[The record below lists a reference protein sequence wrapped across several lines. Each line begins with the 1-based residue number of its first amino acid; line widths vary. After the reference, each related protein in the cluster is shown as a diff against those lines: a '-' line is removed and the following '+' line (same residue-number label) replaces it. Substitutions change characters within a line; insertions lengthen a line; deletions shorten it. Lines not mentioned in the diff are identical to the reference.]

1 MKSLLVAIIALG
13 CLGSTGYAAEKWVK
27 VTKESTNIVSID
39 KSSIKNS
46 PGITGAWFKIEKMTE
61 AAPIDGKTPVSM
73 KIYQE
78 SYCTKNST
86 RAKEVVMFDQKKAV
100 IGKASK
106 PNSEWQDVTKGSKTE
121 ILFNAL
127 CEASTSKNKK

>member
-1 MKSLLVAIIALG
+1 M
-13 CLGSTGYAAEKWVK
+13 
-27 VTKESTNIVSID
+27 D

-46 PGITGAWFKIEKMTE
+46 PGITGAWFKIDKMTDV
-61 AAPIDGKTPVSM
+61 APIDGKIPVSM

-86 RAKEVVMFDQKKAV
+86 RAKEVIMYDQKKAV

-106 PNSEWQDVTKGSKTE
+106 PNSEWQDVAKGSKTE
-121 ILFNAL
+121 ILYTAL
-127 CEASTSKNKK
+127 CEASPSKNKK